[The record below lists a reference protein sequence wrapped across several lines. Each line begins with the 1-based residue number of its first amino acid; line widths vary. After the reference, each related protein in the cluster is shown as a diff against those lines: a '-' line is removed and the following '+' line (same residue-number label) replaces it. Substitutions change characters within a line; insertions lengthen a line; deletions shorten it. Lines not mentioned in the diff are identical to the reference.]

1 MASKDPFNF
10 LNSPMVPP
18 IPCVSCG
25 NNMHCVHRS
34 PVAEGE
40 RQQFKCATCSHEV
53 ERVVGSLPSDA
64 AIQAEAEKLL
74 GMKRPKH

>member
-1 MASKDPFNF
+1 
-10 LNSPMVPP
+10 
-18 IPCVSCG
+18 
-25 NNMHCVHRS
+25 MHCVHRS